1 MKKKIL
7 KLKDLLSDHTLLNE
21 SYAWERK
28 FGEKLPSLAD
38 VQEKYEKKKKEKK
51 KKDEGF
57 TSGTSSDKE
66 NTKVRS
72 NQLGYKMVGEEEKP
86 TFDLSKESDRGDSEF
101 PSGNLKEWTDTDI
114 GPKRWSKPY
123 GDKYTEYEKKQ
134 LGLKEESFDLN
145 EDNWD
150 KINIPATVKR
160 WMVRF
165 INAVNSVKLERIKK
179 MAILF
184 HIIKALGLNPQELN
198 TYVQR
203 IRRGLK

>member
-7 KLKDLLSDHTLLNE
+7 KLKDLLKE
-21 SYAWERK
+21 SYVWERN

-38 VQEKYEKKKKEKK
+38 VQEKYEKKKKKK
-51 KKDEGF
+51 KKKNEGF
-57 TSGTSSDKE
+57 TSGTALDKE
-66 NTKVRS
+66 NTKTRS
-72 NQLGYKMVGEEEKP
+72 NQLGYKMTGKEVKP
-86 TFDLSKESDRGDSEF
+86 TFDLSKESDRGDGDF

-134 LGLKEESFDLN
+134 LGLKEELIDLN

-160 WMVRF
+160 WMSRF

-184 HIIKALGLNPQELN
+184 HIVKALGLDPQELN